1 VSDHSQTLEPHTAT
15 GIDSRKVAIWTFIGS
30 ECMFFASLIGTYL
43 VYHGKSLSGPTA
55 GEILEIPLV
64 TIGTAV
70 LLASSFFVVLALNGA
85 QRGDRR
91 ALITWLGA
99 TVFCG
104 LGFVGMQIYEFS
116 HFVHEGLTIKT
127 NLFGATFYT
136 LTGFHGTHVSVGVL
150 WLATLFILALRGKI
164 TPAKAVNLEI
174 AALYWHFV
182 DVVWVVIFP
191 VVYLMKDWKP

>member
-1 VSDHSQTLEPHTAT
+1 MSDHSQTLEPHTAT